1 MKNLHNALLLKQ
13 LYQLKQ
19 LGYRYTSITP
29 YQEEKIDLTL
39 PDTLESLQK
48 QALNC
53 HLCELSKSRQKVVFG
68 EGIPMR
74 IC

>member
-29 YQEEKIDLTL
+29 YQEEKIDLAL
-39 PDTLESLQK
+39 PDTLGSVPASAEIRVGQDG
-48 QALNC
+48 
-53 HLCELSKSRQKVVFG
+53 HGLCGRG
-68 EGIPMR
+68 EMG
-74 IC
+74 C

>member
-29 YQEEKIDLTL
+29 YQEEKIDLAL

-48 QALNC
+48 QAEIQVC
-53 HLCELSKSRQKVVFG
+53 QEGQGLSSPLDKG
-68 EGIPMR
+68 
-74 IC
+74 